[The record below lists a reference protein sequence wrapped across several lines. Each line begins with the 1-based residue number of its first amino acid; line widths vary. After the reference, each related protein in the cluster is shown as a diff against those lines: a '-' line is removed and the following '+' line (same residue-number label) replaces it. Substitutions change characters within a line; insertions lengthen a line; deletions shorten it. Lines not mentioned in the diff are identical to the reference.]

1 MSREDVI
8 RRIVERDMRNEALVA
23 DVVLR
28 EAEDL
33 HAAACQHFGTW
44 DTALQYAGISVR
56 RLASEDEFR
65 AERVLKRLRSMC
77 CEGYDLSAQHNIKR
91 DRRLYEAAR
100 QHFGTWRNALRA
112 AGINLEHAF
121 VRRPRKHDKQKIL
134 DAIKQRHESGET
146 LMWTEVCL
154 ENRAFASAVKQAFG
168 SWRKGLI
175 AAGIDPT
182 AYRNYSRKQWDQQR
196 VIACLRK
203 RRREGKS
210 VKCADVQREYPSL
223 VNAAH
228 RYFGS
233 WREAMRSA
241 RLDSVGD
248 DS

>member
-8 RRIVERDMRNEALVA
+8 RRIVERDMQNQGLLAE
-23 DVVLR
+23 VVQQ

-44 DTALQYAGISVR
+44 DTALQYAGVSVR
-56 RLASEDEFR
+56 RMVSEDEFR
-65 AERVLKRLRSMC
+65 AERVLTQLRRMC
-77 CEGYDLSAQHNIKR
+77 CEGYDLSAQHNVKR

-100 QHFGTWRNALRA
+100 LHFGTWRKALRA

-121 VRRPRKHDKQKIL
+121 VRRPRKHDKRKL
-134 DAIKQRHESGET
+134 LETIKHRHESGAT

-154 ENRAFASAVKQAFG
+154 ENRAFATAAKQAFG
-168 SWRKGLI
+168 SWRKALL
-175 AAGIDPT
+175 AAGIDPMV
-182 AYRNYSRKQWDQQR
+182 YRNYSRKQWDQQR
-196 VIACLRK
+196 VIACIRK
-203 RRREGKS
+203 RQRDGQS
-210 VKCADVQREYPSL
+210 VKCADVRREYPSL

-241 RLDSVGD
+241 GLEAD
-248 DS
+248 